1 MKNNKGITLLVL
13 IVYIILIIMVIGILS
28 VMTANFRKNL
38 GNLDDASVKDVE
50 FDKINLQLLKE
61 TKDSTNKLNKEESQ
75 SNEIKFTNGNKY
87 TYDSETKTIYLNDNI
102 KIAENIEECAFTID
116 ESLETSPKQLYTDRA
131 GDTVIVPAGFTVS
144 EIPEEQII
152 DNGLV
157 IYKDIPRISVQKLT
171 VTLKILDQT
180 RTTQYTLSSTE
191 IVDKIDWEGTTT
203 VASKTYPTVHVE
215 YDQFVWIPVEKTYV
229 TITELQEKNEDIKV
243 ALQDLVN
250 SGTYPMAI
258 KIDNTNYKGIIYE
271 FSMENNEFKIEIQES
286 FSPTDD
292 YSSATYLREPAY
304 LSSVDATNSSI
315 TQNDLQT
322 EYNNMIN
329 SIYVNGGF
337 YVSRYELSYTRD
349 LAVGETK
356 RGKDL
361 SVTNSTNWYGLYS
374 ICQDMYKNE
383 LENIQTSM
391 ITGSQWSQI
400 MLWMKDEPNINNNAN
415 VYIMDSSNMA
425 NYSTVKQTT
434 GYSDNYSVKNVFDLA
449 GNANEWTTE
458 AFGLNT
464 RCIRGGNYSLT
475 TNNGITYFSTVSP
488 TNVSNNAST
497 RATLCVLD

>member
-13 IVYIILIIMVIGILS
+13 IVYIILIIMVLGILS

-61 TKDSTNKLNKEESQ
+61 TKDSTNKLNKDDSQ
-75 SNEIKFTNGNKY
+75 PHEIKFTNGNKY
-87 TYDSETKTIYLNDNI
+87 TYDSDTKTIYLNDNI

-203 VASKTYPTVHVE
+203 IASKAYPTVHVE
-215 YDQFVWIPVEKTYV
+215 YDQFVWVPVEKTYV
-229 TITELQEKNEDIKV
+229 TITELQEKNADIMV
-243 ALQDLVN
+243 ALQDLAD
-250 SGTYPMAI
+250 SGIYPMAV
-258 KIDNTNYKGIIYE
+258 KIDSTNYKGIIYK
-271 FSMENNEFKIEIQES
+271 FSMENNEFKIKVEN
-286 FSPTDD
+286 FSSTDD

-315 TQNDLQT
+315 TQNDLQA

-349 LAVGETK
+349 LAIGETK

-361 SVTNSTNWYGLYS
+361 SVANSTNWYGLYS

-383 LENIQTSM
+383 LENVRTSM

-400 MLWMKDEPNINNNAN
+400 VLWMKDVPNINNNAN
-415 VYIMDSSNMA
+415 TYIIDSNNMA
-425 NYSTVKQTT
+425 NYSTAKKTT
-434 GYSDNYSVKNVFDLA
+434 GYSDNYSVKNIFDLA

-458 AFGLNT
+458 AFGLNA
-464 RCIRGGNYSLT
+464 RNVRGGNYSLT
-475 TNNGITYFSTVSP
+475 SNDGITYSLNVSP
-488 TNVSNNAST
+488 TNVSNIAST
-497 RATLCVLD
+497 RATLYILD